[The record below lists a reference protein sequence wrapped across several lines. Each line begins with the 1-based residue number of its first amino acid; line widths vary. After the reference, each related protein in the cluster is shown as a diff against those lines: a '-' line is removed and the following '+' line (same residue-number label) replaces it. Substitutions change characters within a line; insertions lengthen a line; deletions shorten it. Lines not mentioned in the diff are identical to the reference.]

1 MSDPSLR
8 SVSCVFDDVD
18 VFDYLKYSLN
28 DMDRKELYIDD
39 SRNTLSV
46 RQRFVSYG
54 RNKLLLEWMWVVL
67 TTTD

>member
-28 DMDRKELYIDD
+28 DMDRKEVYIDD
-39 SRNTLSV
+39 SKSVLSV
-46 RQRFVSYG
+46 RQRLFSYG
-54 RNKLLLEWMWVVL
+54 RNQLFLEWM
-67 TTTD
+67 